1 MELSFS
7 TKMDFMINLLQTQS
21 QKQFHFPTFGP
32 SQITPTQ
39 VPSSFPNPTQVAPIP
54 AHKGNYH
61 IKHTR
66 TKKNIAMGQIVDV
79 TPGILVHFRALVA
92 AEAKVCV
99 ICVYEGEDTRNSFT
113 DHLYNALVNKG
124 FLTFRDKEGIHKG
137 KSLKP
142 ELDKVIEQSRVSVIV
157 FLKYYA
163 SSTWCLNELVMILDR
178 KKTSGSGMMFC
189 LSSTM

>member
-1 MELSFS
+1 MKEGSFRVAIPSVNQIRDYSMACRSMVLSTLDRVSSIGSPKSKLPLKNPRS
-7 TKMDFMINLLQTQS
+7 TSFTKN
-21 QKQFHFPTFGP
+21 PTFLPCSIEP
-32 SQITPTQ
+32 SIIDL
-39 VPSSFPNPTQVAPIP
+39 A
-54 AHKGNYH
+54 
-61 IKHTR
+61 
-66 TKKNIAMGQIVDV
+66 
-79 TPGILVHFRALVA
+79 FRFAD
-92 AEAKVCV
+92 
-99 ICVYEGEDTRNSFT
+99 YQGEDTRNSFT